1 MPAGLMTSADVLE
14 INNSEELFGVIN
26 EVIQENPELSFFGA
40 SPMTKNQYQSIR
52 MTELPATSFRQPNTT
67 RKVQSAVFEPTIT
80 KCAYLDASW
89 LQDCAISEQH
99 DWGKEAAWAIQ
110 TKAHIQSAFFNL
122 SKQIW
127 YGVAKDPNG
136 FIGVK
141 ALLDEFASAGLS
153 SNASSATA
161 NLSSVYAVR
170 TSLEDAQIAWGSEGK
185 FDEGEVRT
193 QWVSTAKDEGYNAY
207 CQKLGGWCGFQVVSQ
222 WAIGRLA
229 KLSTGAN
236 QGLTDDMLFN
246 LIAKFPSA
254 KLPHA
259 FFMSRRSLFQ
269 LRESRTAVNATG
281 APAPIPTEV
290 AGIPILTSD
299 AISDA
304 EETIV

>member
-1 MPAGLMTSADVLE
+1 MPAGLLTSTDVLK
-14 INNSEELFGVIN
+14 INMSEELFGVIN

-40 SPMTKNQYQSIR
+40 SPVTKNQYQSMR
-52 MTELPATSFRQPNTT
+52 MTELPATSFRKTNTT
-67 RKVQSAVFEPTIT
+67 RKVQSATFVEKLTA
-80 KCAYLDASW
+80 CAYLDASW
-89 LQDCAISEQH
+89 LMDCAVAEQH
-99 DWGKEAAWAIQ
+99 DWGKAAAFAIQ
-110 TKAHIQSAFFNL
+110 TKSHMQSAFFNL

-127 YGVAKDPNG
+127 YGVASDPNG

-141 ALLDEFASAGLS
+141 ALLNEFASAGLS
-153 SNASSATA
+153 VDASSATA

-170 TSLEDAQIAWGSEGK
+170 TGLEDTQIAWGSEGK
-185 FDEGEVRT
+185 FTEGEVRE

-222 WAIGRLA
+222 WAVGRLA
-229 KLSTGAN
+229 KISTGAN
-236 QGLTDDMLFN
+236 QGLTDTMMYN
-246 LIAKFPSA
+246 LISKFPSA

-269 LRESRTAVNATG
+269 LRDSRTATNATG

-290 AGIPILTSD
+290 AGIPIFTSD
-299 AISDA
+299 AISDK